1 MAKND
6 NIKKLIIAEKGYNRY
21 QPNKMQSVYI
31 KMEVVT
37 SQAAFIETSVWR
49 KATAG
54 ACRCYIIGSETFQK
68 AIQKTIRDAGLKWQC
83 ITRFKNE
90 DEVMKE
96 EHVSF
101 PKDVKEGVKTTSQQ
115 SKTKKEY
122 ETSLDFFKRYEIAE
136 EDAIGVLMAAEE
148 LQEMK
153 IFPYTPQNV
162 YDAFLKLTYTYVQN
176 EDIAKKAVDVYFQ
189 YIKQKKNC

>member
-6 NIKKLIIAEKGYNRY
+6 NIKKLIIVEKGHNKY

-31 KMEVVT
+31 KMEVVA

-83 ITRFKNE
+83 ITKFENE
-90 DEVMKE
+90 DEVMRE

-101 PKDVKEGVKTTSQQ
+101 PKEVKEGVKTTSQQ
-115 SKTKKEY
+115 SKKEY
-122 ETSLDFFKRYEIAE
+122 ETNLDFFKRYEITE

-153 IFPYTPQNV
+153 IFPCTPQNI
-162 YDAFLKLTYTYVQN
+162 YDAFLKLTYTYVQD
-176 EDIAKKAVDVYFQ
+176 EDVAKKAVDVYLQ
-189 YIKQKKNC
+189 YIKQKKNH

>member
-1 MAKND
+1 
-6 NIKKLIIAEKGYNRY
+6 
-21 QPNKMQSVYI
+21 
-31 KMEVVT
+31 
-37 SQAAFIETSVWR
+37 
-49 KATAG
+49 
-54 ACRCYIIGSETFQK
+54 
-68 AIQKTIRDAGLKWQC
+68 
-83 ITRFKNE
+83 
-90 DEVMKE
+90 MKE

-101 PKDVKEGVKTTSQQ
+101 PKNVKEGVNTTSQQ

-122 ETSLDFFKRYEIAE
+122 EKSLGFFKRYEITE

-162 YDAFLKLTYTYVQN
+162 YDAFLKLTYTYVQD

>member
-6 NIKKLIIAEKGYNRY
+6 NIKKLIIIEKGHNKY

-31 KMEVVT
+31 KMEVVA

-54 ACRCYIIGSETFQK
+54 ACRCYSIGSETFQK

-83 ITRFKNE
+83 ITKFGNE

-115 SKTKKEY
+115 SKKEY
-122 ETSLDFFKRYEIAE
+122 ETNLDFFKRYEITE

-153 IFPYTPQNV
+153 IFPCTPQNI
-162 YDAFLKLTYTYVQN
+162 YDAFLKLTYTYVQD
-176 EDIAKKAVDVYFQ
+176 EDVAKKAVDVYLQ
-189 YIKQKKNC
+189 YIKQKKNH

>member
-6 NIKKLIIAEKGYNRY
+6 NIKKLIIVEKGHNKY

-31 KMEVVT
+31 KMEVVA

-83 ITRFKNE
+83 ITKFGNE

-115 SKTKKEY
+115 SKKEY
-122 ETSLDFFKRYEIAE
+122 ETNLDFFKRYEITE

-153 IFPYTPQNV
+153 IFPCTPQNI
-162 YDAFLKLTYTYVQN
+162 YDAFLKLTYTYVQD
-176 EDIAKKAVDVYFQ
+176 EDVAKKAVDVYLQ
-189 YIKQKKNC
+189 YIKQKKNH

>member
-6 NIKKLIIAEKGYNRY
+6 NIKKLIIIEKGHNKY

-31 KMEVVT
+31 KMEVVA

-83 ITRFKNE
+83 ITKFGNE

-115 SKTKKEY
+115 SKKEY
-122 ETSLDFFKRYEIAE
+122 ETNLDFFKRYEITE

-153 IFPYTPQNV
+153 IFPCTPQNI
-162 YDAFLKLTYTYVQN
+162 YDAFLKLTYTYVQD
-176 EDIAKKAVDVYFQ
+176 EDVAKKAVDVYLQ
-189 YIKQKKNC
+189 YIKQKKNH

>member
-6 NIKKLIIAEKGYNRY
+6 NIKKLIIIEKGHNKY

-31 KMEVVT
+31 KMEVVA

-83 ITRFKNE
+83 ITKFGNE

-115 SKTKKEY
+115 SKKEY
-122 ETSLDFFKRYEIAE
+122 ETNLDFFKRYEITE

-153 IFPYTPQNV
+153 RFPCTPQNI
-162 YDAFLKLTYTYVQN
+162 YDAFLKLTYTYVQD
-176 EDIAKKAVDVYFQ
+176 EDVAKKAVDVYLQ
-189 YIKQKKNC
+189 YIKQKKNH